1 MDERQ
6 CRVMILRTDNRR
18 TPAPMVTEDAFPALS
33 DAENK
38 TASRWAKGYT
48 RDPPVTL
55 RRGLARSLSRSAV
68 LSRRP
73 VLPGPLH
80 VRLPCAIMEA
90 ADGLPVRA
98 SHREGSWP

>member
-1 MDERQ
+1 MGRQ
-6 CRVMILRTDNRR
+6 GLDHRSGRTRLL
-18 TPAPMVTEDAFPALS
+18 ALGARS
-33 DAENK
+33 CAENK

-48 RDPPVTL
+48 RDPPVTP
-55 RRGLARSLSRSAV
+55 RRGLARSLSRSAT

-73 VLPGPLH
+73 VLPGPLP
-80 VRLPCAIMEA
+80 VRLPSAIMEA